1 MAIFNKNKNENDN
14 SIDMMVNAALSDP
27 KEMDRVCAGLMK
39 KVEDANNEYRAACD
53 LFYAS
58 ANEDRARRDARRE
71 ELVKERR
78 GYEEELETAQKLLGI
93 AMLEG
98 NRPGE
103 EAETEA
109 IKKIVAKIA
118 GVDERIRIFD
128 SAVAPLGSDK
138 LYRAA
143 LEKRGLVDA
152 EIRHYADFWVTF
164 RKPLK
169 EWIEG
174 FYAARQQW
182 ALDIIVN
189 DKDEI
194 SGDPTKCARF
204 NFANPFS
211 GWTYS
216 LEHLA
221 KIHSGKKED

>member
-1 MAIFNKNKNENDN
+1 MAIFNKNKNENEI
-14 SIDMMVNAALSDP
+14 SIDMMVTAALSDP
-27 KEMDRVCAGLMK
+27 KELDRISADLMK

-58 ANEDRARRDARRE
+58 ANEDRARRDARQE

-103 EAETEA
+103 EAETETIRKVA
-109 IKKIVAKIA
+109 AKIA
-118 GVDERIRIFD
+118 GVDERLRIFD

-143 LEKRGLVDA
+143 LEKRTIVDA
-152 EIRHYADFWVTF
+152 EIRHCVDFWVAL
-164 RKPLK
+164 RVPLR
-169 EWIEG
+169 ERINA
-174 FYAARQQW
+174 FQAARRQW
-182 ALDIIVN
+182 GLDIATN

-194 SGDPTKCARF
+194 VGDPMKCGNF